1 VFVRWEGLQELAER
15 PRVMIEVPRGGFVK
29 RRPDGSTDF
38 IAPLP
43 CPYNYGSV
51 LDTIAPDGDPLDALV
66 LGPRLQRGE
75 IVAMP
80 VRAVMGFVD
89 GGVLDPKLVCSAGP
103 LTDKE
108 RIGIERFFR
117 IYARFKRV
125 VNLMRGAGR
134 PTKVDGWLA
143 AS

>member
-1 VFVRWEGLQELAER
+1 
-15 PRVMIEVPRGGFVK
+15 MIEVPRGGFVK

-43 CPYNYGSV
+43 SPYNYGSV

-75 IVAMP
+75 IVSMP
-80 VRAVMGFVD
+80 LRAVMGFVD
-89 GGVLDPKLVCSAGP
+89 GGVLDPKLVCSAAP
-103 LTDKE
+103 LTE
-108 RIGIERFFR
+108 AQRVGIERFFR
-117 IYARFKRV
+117 VYARFKRV
-125 VNLMRGAGR
+125 VNLVRGAGR
-134 PTKVDGWLA
+134 PTKMAGWLA